1 MCLGDVSGG
10 MGDEGGRTTGRGGHV
25 GRGGVGSLLVGG
37 SFLGP
42 TESTG
47 ALSLPVF
54 QRKPPNY
61 ILSLL
66 IFENANLVTFF
77 QKAFSGP
84 TPCLP
89 GGKLVTIRG
98 SVTCALQVTVL

>member
-1 MCLGDVSGG
+1 M
-10 MGDEGGRTTGRGGHV
+10 GRT
-25 GRGGVGSLLVGG
+25 GVGSLLVGG

-42 TESTG
+42 TDGCGVSTG
-47 ALSLPVF
+47 ARSLPVF